1 MRTFMVFCEDG
12 ENGPAL
18 RAAHLQEHL
27 AYVETIMERIRVAGP
42 LREDE
47 SEEVSASCLIY
58 SAESLDEARA
68 LFEADP
74 YFRAGIYASVRWF
87 RMTPAAGE
95 WVGGRNW

>member
-1 MRTFMVFCEDG
+1 MVFCEDG
-12 ENGPAL
+12 ENGQRL
-18 RAAHLQEHL
+18 RAEHLQDHL

-42 LREDE
+42 LRESE
-47 SEEVSASCLIY
+47 SKEVSASCLIY

-74 YFRAGIYASVRWF
+74 YFRAGIYDSVRWF
-87 RMTPAAGE
+87 RLTPAAGE